1 MNADDPHAD
10 TLPGVDARQTAMVTR
25 LPLAP
30 VGGNAVAL
38 DCDGGLLSSDAGRRR
53 LKDPEEPRGFTR
65 ARAAVLT
72 DPRAPRRVHLPW
84 HALLT
89 PRVWHRAAG
98 SAEANA
104 ATTLRHAPLGKL
116 RRARR
121 PDTAPPLASQ
131 PTRARCA
138 HHVAR
143 TALSRLARVLVEPC
157 RASDARPPQRI
168 VLDVDDP
175 AAPVHGAQAQARYEG
190 DEGGSCCLPRPRS
203 AARAGRLSTPI
214 FQATRCTGT
223 PRLSGGQ
230 RLGKGLRP
238 AWPDTLVGLRG
249 DRHWASPEVMPG
261 IEAHATLR

>member
-30 VGGNAVAL
+30 VGDNAVAL

-104 ATTLRHAPLGKL
+104 ANPLRHAPLTPAHPSASSL
-116 RRARR
+116 TSMTPRPPSMARR
-121 PDTAPPLASQ
+121 PRPV
-131 PTRARCA
+131 TRAMR
-138 HHVAR
+138 
-143 TALSRLARVLVEPC
+143 
-157 RASDARPPQRI
+157 
-168 VLDVDDP
+168 
-175 AAPVHGAQAQARYEG
+175 
-190 DEGGSCCLPRPRS
+190 
-203 AARAGRLSTPI
+203 AARAACRGP
-214 FQATRCTGT
+214 
-223 PRLSGGQ
+223 
-230 RLGKGLRP
+230 GLR
-238 AWPDTLVGLRG
+238 AAQG
-249 DRHWASPEVMPG
+249 A
-261 IEAHATLR
+261 

>member
-30 VGGNAVAL
+30 VGDNAVAL

-84 HALLT
+84 PALLT

-104 ATTLRHAPLGKL
+104 ATTLRHAPLCKL

-131 PTRARCA
+131 PT
-138 HHVAR
+138 
-143 TALSRLARVLVEPC
+143 LARS
-157 RASDARPPQRI
+157 AS
-168 VLDVDDP
+168 

-214 FQATRCTGT
+214 LQATRCTGT

-249 DRHWASPEVMPG
+249 DRHWASPEGMPG